1 MTKKIK
7 NYSKL
12 NIKKYYKE
20 NGYFIFRNVINKK
33 YIKESLKEID
43 LILKSQ
49 WKLYFKSNYPGKDIA
64 IKKLFYRNKN
74 YRKFL
79 YEMLNKRMLGPIQY
93 TKLDIVKKI
102 CSCIGIKTPLFQDAA
117 NRFHIP
123 GEKIFQTGTHQDI
136 GIMKTNNSVTF
147 WLPLI
152 KSALNSGSLKF
163 WKKSHLENVIIP
175 DGPDYRGH
183 TWINKSI
190 LEKYEE
196 VWEEYMPGDLVM
208 IHTKIIHTSMP
219 NNSKNCRWAVIFRFD
234 DLSDNRYFD
243 LKFSPLSVGYR
254 MFKDENRYTG
264 FKKKIP
270 LKIND

>member
-1 MTKKIK
+1 MTNKIK

-12 NIKKYYKE
+12 DIKKNYKE
-20 NGYFIFRNVINKK
+20 NGYFIFRNVIDKK
-33 YIKESLKEID
+33 YIRESLKEID
-43 LILKSQ
+43 FILKSQ
-49 WKLYFKSNYPGKDIA
+49 WKLYFKSKYPGKDIA

-93 TKLDIVKKI
+93 AKLDTVKKI
-102 CSCIGIKTPLFQDAA
+102 CSCIGIKTPMFQDAA

-208 IHTKIIHTSMP
+208 FHTKIVHTSMP

-234 DLSDNRYFD
+234 DLNDNRYFD
-243 LKFSPLSVGYR
+243 LKISPLSAGYK
-254 MFKDENRYTG
+254 MIDDANSYTG
-264 FKKKIP
+264 FKRNTSK
-270 LKIND
+270 N